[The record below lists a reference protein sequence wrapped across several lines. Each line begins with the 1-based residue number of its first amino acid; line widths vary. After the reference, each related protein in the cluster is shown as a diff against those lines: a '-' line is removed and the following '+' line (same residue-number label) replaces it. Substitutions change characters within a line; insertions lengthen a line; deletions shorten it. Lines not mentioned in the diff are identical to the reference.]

1 MSCTGFPYGNL
12 PDGKFLRAGTR
23 GFCLSPFA
31 AKRHTSQT
39 KTSLRHRGALT
50 HFKSRRKPSSWLAF
64 VAFFANTFSVCKY
77 FVFKQ
82 NLSKGGIPRRGKAPM
97 YPTERKRSLN
107 TKDAVNKMPRTGFE
121 PISSV
126 PKTGTLAS

>member
-1 MSCTGFPYGNL
+1 MRNMPRTDFPTVIYLTANYCGSN
-12 PDGKFLRAGTR
+12 PYKCNKFASIL
-23 GFCLSPFA
+23 L
-31 AKRHTSQT
+31 
-39 KTSLRHRGALT
+39 
-50 HFKSRRKPSSWLAF
+50 
-64 VAFFANTFSVCKY
+64 
-77 FVFKQ
+77 FKQ